1 MRTFFTS
8 FLLVFSMMVT
18 AQGPKPIKLTGT
30 VIDSETNQP
39 LEYATIIL
47 QEVRNPDKITGGI
60 TDNKGKFTVEATCG
74 AI

>member
-60 TDNKGKFTVEATCG
+60 TDNKGKFTV
-74 AI
+74 